1 MGLEARV
8 SVITLGVADVPRARA
23 FYQALGWPLSGA
35 PEDGVAFFRNAGSR
49 LALYA
54 LEGIAEEAGQTP
66 APPGSIRMTLAM
78 NVESRELVDKALAA
92 AVEAGGTLLRP
103 AQERF
108 WGGYSGYF
116 ADPDGHAWEVA
127 HNPFWPIGED
137 GLPELP

>member
-1 MGLEARV
+1 MGPEARV

-49 LALYA
+49 LALYP

-78 NVESRELVDKALAA
+78 NVESRELVDEALAA

-108 WGGYSGYF
+108 WGGYSGYV

>member
-1 MGLEARV
+1 MEPRI
-8 SVITLGVADVPRARA
+8 SVITLGVADVPLARA
-23 FYQALGWPLSGA
+23 FYQALGWPLSGE
-35 PEDGVAFFRNAGSR
+35 PETEVAFFRNAGSR

-54 LEGIAEEAGQTP
+54 LDGIAEEAGQTP

-78 NVESRELVDKALAA
+78 NLASRELVDEALGE
-92 AVEAGGTLLRP
+92 AVRAGGTLVQP

-116 ADPDGHAWEVA
+116 ADLDGHAWEVA
-127 HNPFWPIGED
+127 FNPFWPIGED